1 MEKYLTYARD
11 MIKPYTFML
20 NIGQISEKLCV
31 RKSDF
36 MYTDGLLKIIDHEL
50 RDIIFENQQLSL
62 NSMFENLSDAV
73 NTAIGLKKFAL
84 TFYLLSMQISNNICS
99 TFSLNDLRL
108 TQWNLNFENF
118 AQDLIIIQL
127 LYKLFP

>member
-1 MEKYLTYARD
+1 
-11 MIKPYTFML
+11 
-20 NIGQISEKLCV
+20 
-31 RKSDF
+31 